1 MKRRLLSLFLTGAL
15 LCGSIALSGCA
26 PKDDFDL
33 NIWSYDTATTEAM
46 VSEYNKVY
54 PDVKINI
61 VPVDGNA
68 YINLFIVIPL
78 GIAWMIFSGN
88 GIKAKVIPIIFTI
101 IFAAIPFVYLFEDLM
116 VQTDYKLIEF
126 KPAVPFQTVG
136 FLAKIAEVIANQGM
150 NILIVSTF
158 SKDYIMIKEE
168 LLEKG
173 IQALKDTGFPIEYE
187 E

>member
-1 MKRRLLSLFLTGAL
+1 MDVKEAISK
-15 LCGSIALSGCA
+15 SIATVMKGTYVYVKTDKLEK
-26 PKDDFDL
+26 PDIHF
-33 NIWSYDTATTEAM
+33 M
-46 VSEYNKVY
+46 VSKDKDEITVVTEKANVEKL
-54 PDVKINI
+54 NALEI
-61 VPVDGNA
+61 VG
-68 YINLFIVIPL
+68 
-78 GIAWMIFSGN
+78 
-88 GIKAKVIPIIFTI
+88 
-101 IFAAIPFVYLFEDLM
+101 
-116 VQTDYKLIEF
+116 DYKLIEF

-187 E
+187 G